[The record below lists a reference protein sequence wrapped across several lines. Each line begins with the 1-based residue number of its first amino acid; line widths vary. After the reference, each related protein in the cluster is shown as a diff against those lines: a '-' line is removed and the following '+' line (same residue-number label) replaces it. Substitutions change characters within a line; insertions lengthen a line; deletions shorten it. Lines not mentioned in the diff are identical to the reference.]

1 MVLGVECRLLLVR
14 DRFRAA
20 LAITPDAT
28 SIRSDLFLLLVVVV
42 VAVVVAVVVVAD
54 VEQLEHVGS
63 ESVLECEM
71 FQVM

>member
-28 SIRSDLFLLLVVVV
+28 SIRSDLLLLLLLLLLVVV
-42 VAVVVAVVVVAD
+42 VAVVVD
-54 VEQLEHVGS
+54 MEQLEHVGS
-63 ESVLECEM
+63 ESFLECEM

>member
-42 VAVVVAVVVVAD
+42 VAVVAVVVVAD

>member
-42 VAVVVAVVVVAD
+42 MAVVVV
-54 VEQLEHVGS
+54 
-63 ESVLECEM
+63 VL
-71 FQVM
+71 VLARWHRN

>member
-42 VAVVVAVVVVAD
+42 VAVVVVAD

>member
-42 VAVVVAVVVVAD
+42 VVAVVVVAD
-54 VEQLEHVGS
+54 VEQLERVGS

>member
-42 VAVVVAVVVVAD
+42 VAVVVAD